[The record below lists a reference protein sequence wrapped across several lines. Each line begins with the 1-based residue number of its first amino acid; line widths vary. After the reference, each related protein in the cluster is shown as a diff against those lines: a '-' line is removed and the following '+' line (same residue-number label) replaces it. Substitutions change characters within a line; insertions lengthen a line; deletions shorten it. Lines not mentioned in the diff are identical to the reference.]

1 MTRIKEY
8 MELLTSEMEAFR
20 SDVNRLETIN
30 ERIKDLK
37 LSIDLKELKNALMKH
52 NNQLEEQRE
61 HQERFY
67 TRMELLFQKAGVYP
81 KWAVITF
88 IVAIVISIASLLYA
102 YRTKATLEK
111 LEDVN
116 HTEQV
121 AVFMSGKAS
130 SINEYRSPK

>member
-37 LSIDLKELKNALMKH
+37 VSIDLKELKTALMEH
-52 NNQLEEQRE
+52 SNQLEKQRE

-67 TRMELLFQKAGVYP
+67 TRMEQLFQKAGVYP
-81 KWAVITF
+81 KGAVITF
-88 IVAIVISIASLLYA
+88 ILAILISVASLLYA
-102 YRTKATLEK
+102 YRAKAALEK
-111 LEDVN
+111 LKEIN
-116 HTEQV
+116 HTEQLT
-121 AVFMSGKAS
+121 VFKSGKAS
-130 SINEYRSPK
+130 SVNEYRSPK